1 MEIFNK
7 LMEFLSN
14 NFDKIFSYI
23 VGIIGIVSAI
33 WSHNSAKQ
41 SKQYEYLLKI
51 ADMHI
56 DKELSDSEIAEAREK
71 IQKMHDDIKENLP
84 IEARKVVLEN
94 EYQMQLEQFHMQYEN
109 LQRLKAALEEFPDSS
124 QFNTELEDIVI
135 AEAKPYKYQ
144 SKTSLMLTCI
154 MFIMLL
160 DIVPKFLRWPVIMSA
175 IYVLS
180 KELIGFLPSEPTKRK
195 LLIQNLTSK
204 FYKWIYMVLD
214 NSDYF
219 VTIFNYQLPLKI
231 LFQFVHFHLVL
242 HLF

>member
-144 SKTSLMLTCI
+144 SKTSLMLT
-154 MFIMLL
+154 LL
-160 DIVPKFLRWPVIMSA
+160 CL
-175 IYVLS
+175 
-180 KELIGFLPSEPTKRK
+180 
-195 LLIQNLTSK
+195 
-204 FYKWIYMVLD
+204 
-214 NSDYF
+214 
-219 VTIFNYQLPLKI
+219 
-231 LFQFVHFHLVL
+231 
-242 HLF
+242 